1 MTSDD
6 LWRAAL
12 HDFNNLL
19 ASLQGVLD
27 LSDPRLPLDAR
38 NRMRLEFTLEDGK
51 TLIAMARA
59 LALDRH
65 PEMALASWSEWKD
78 GLEARLEPMSAMFRC
93 PIELVDLGANGAP
106 WPVPQ
111 LQDWA
116 AAFTRQILPWA
127 TPGPVRLEATVS
139 PEAWTLTWVGDAPLP
154 MALQPDPPPDVSKNL
169 PSFWLRMISEH
180 LGLSIQE
187 SPGGIVVRMA
197 RNLSLQ

>member
-38 NRMRLEFTLEDGK
+38 NRLRLEFTLEDGK

-65 PEMALASWSEWKD
+65 PGLGLAPWGEWKA
-78 GLEARLEPMSAMFRC
+78 GLEARLNPMATMFRC
-93 PIELVDLGANGAP
+93 PIELVDLGADGAH
-106 WPVPQ
+106 WPAPQ
-111 LQDWA
+111 LQEWA

-127 TPGPVRLEATVS
+127 TP
-139 PEAWTLTWVGDAPLP
+139 EAWTLTWVGDAPLP
-154 MALQPDPPPDVSKNL
+154 TALQPNPPPDVSKNL
-169 PSFWLRMISEH
+169 PSFWLRVVSER

-187 SPGGIVVRMA
+187 TPGGIVVRMA
-197 RNLSLQ
+197 RNLSLQSST

>member
-27 LSDPRLPLDAR
+27 LSDPRLPLDVR

-65 PEMALASWSEWKD
+65 PEMSLAPWSEWKG

-93 PIELVDLGANGAP
+93 PIELLDSGADGAP
-106 WPVPQ
+106 GRSPSGRTGPQ
-111 LQDWA
+111 PSPGRSFRGRRPDPFNW
-116 AAFTRQILPWA
+116 RPRCHRR
-127 TPGPVRLEATVS
+127 PGP
-139 PEAWTLTWVGDAPLP
+139 
-154 MALQPDPPPDVSKNL
+154 
-169 PSFWLRMISEH
+169 
-180 LGLSIQE
+180 
-187 SPGGIVVRMA
+187 
-197 RNLSLQ
+197 